1 MFDTILQFLGLAVGL
16 VYLYYE
22 YHANSKVWIA
32 GLVMPLISMFVY
44 FRKGLYADFGMNIY
58 YLLMAIYGY
67 LAWTGK
73 LSFLRAKKSVGD
85 AAGEEPG
92 SDNST
97 RLRIRHL
104 PLKGYLPVVGVSVLI
119 WCAIAM
125 FLIGVTD
132 STVPVADA
140 FTTAM
145 SIVGTWMLA
154 RKYLEQWIVWIL
166 VDIVCVGL
174 YIYKEIYPNA
184 TLYAIYT
191 IVASFGYLKWKRL
204 MYSQTP
210 PYK

>member
-73 LSFLRAKKSVGD
+73 FSFLRAKKSAGD
-85 AAGEEPG
+85 AAGEEAG

-104 PLKGYLPVVGVSVLI
+104 PLRGYLPVVLASIVM
-119 WCAIAM
+119 WCAIAA
-125 FLIGVTD
+125 FLIGATD

-166 VDIVCVGL
+166 VDSVCVGL
-174 YIYKEIYPNA
+174 YIYKEIYPYA
-184 TLYAIYT
+184 ILYAIYT
-191 IVASFGYLKWKRL
+191 VVAVLGYFKWKKL
-204 MYSQTP
+204 MHSTSS
-210 PYK
+210 